1 MLVQR
6 ISIESHQFQWNSF
19 IERIA
24 IRNSFFPSQSI
35 FTFHNTI
42 QNDNTEKRH
51 SKILMILSDV
61 PYALWLIKKIEICSM
76 KDFYH
81 PCIKT
86 RVCRN
91 VPSYKH
97 IWTPWYIYLLGYICT
112 YKKSFIEYSL
122 DMLRTKKKLLKIFP
136 VQHLYYFFISL
147 LIR

>member
-6 ISIESHQFQWNSF
+6 LSIESHQFQWNSF

-24 IRNSFFPSQSI
+24 IRKSFFPLSLFSLLLLS
-35 FTFHNTI
+35 I

-86 RVCRN
+86 RVCEN

-112 YKKSFIEYSL
+112 FYWIFIGYL
-122 DMLRTKKKLLKIFP
+122 DMLRTKKN
-136 VQHLYYFFISL
+136 
-147 LIR
+147 